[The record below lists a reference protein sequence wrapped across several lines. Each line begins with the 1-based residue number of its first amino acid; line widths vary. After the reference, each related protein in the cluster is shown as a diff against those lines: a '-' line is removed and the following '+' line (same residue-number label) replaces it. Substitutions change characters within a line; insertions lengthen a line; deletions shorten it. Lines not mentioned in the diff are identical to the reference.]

1 MPINVIKSHEQNR
14 GPSTTASFRNANPLP
29 FSTSSLC
36 SNPFQRSFIGHMP
49 GACTEAS
56 IAEHPHRGFEIC
68 TFIIEGAIEHYDSK
82 TNAWIGLKAGDAQII
97 RAGSG
102 IRHAEKIKA
111 GGRIFQIWFDPNLK
125 QSLGAEPSYDDFHAS
140 SFAVSEGLGI
150 RTQTLVG
157 YGSPLRM
164 DTPTRI
170 RRVQFRKG
178 RHVLPLTPGH
188 QAGALL
194 IEGAINLGDAPWNA
208 MILPHSPTKWI
219 QPSTLARMPISFLVE
234 VPYPAPYE
242 TFAESRT

>member
-14 GPSTTASFRNANPLP
+14 GAFDNGLIQERKPIAFLNEQPVLKP
-29 FSTSSLC
+29 FSTLFYWAHAWSLH
-36 SNPFQRSFIGHMP
+36 GGM
-49 GACTEAS
+49 

-68 TFIIEGAIEHYDSK
+68 TFVLEGAIEHYDSK
-82 TNAWIGLKAGDAQII
+82 TNAWIGLEAGDAQII

-102 IRHAEKIKA
+102 IRHAENIKA

-125 QSLGAEPSYDDFHAS
+125 QSLGAELSYDDFHAS

-170 RRVQFRKG
+170 RRVQFQKG

-188 QAGALL
+188 QSGALL
-194 IEGAINLGDAPWNA
+194 IEGAINLGDVALERYDFAILTDEVDPTVDTRENA
-208 MILPHSPTKWI
+208 DL
-219 QPSTLARMPISFLVE
+219 FLVE

-242 TFAESRT
+242 TFADSRT

>member
-1 MPINVIKSHEQNR
+1 MSINVIKSHEQNR
-14 GPSTTASFRNANPLP
+14 GAFDNGLIQERKPIAFLNEQPVLKP
-29 FSTSSLC
+29 FSTLFYWAHAWSLH
-36 SNPFQRSFIGHMP
+36 G
-49 GACTEAS
+49 GT

-68 TFIIEGAIEHYDSK
+68 TFVLEGAIEHYDSK
-82 TNAWIGLKAGDAQII
+82 TNAWIVLEAGDAQII

-164 DTPTRI
+164 DTSTRI
-170 RRVQFRKG
+170 RRVQFHKG

-194 IEGAINLGDAPWNA
+194 IEGSLNLGDAHLERYDFSALTDEVDPIVDTRDNA
-208 MILPHSPTKWI
+208 DL
-219 QPSTLARMPISFLVE
+219 FLVE

-242 TFAESRT
+242 TFVESRT

>member
-1 MPINVIKSHEQNR
+1 MSISVLKSSNQNR
-14 GPSTTASFRNANPLP
+14 GSFDNGLIQERKPIAFPSEQPVLQP
-29 FSTSSLC
+29 ISTLFYWAHAWSLH
-36 SNPFQRSFIGHMP
+36 G
-49 GACTEAS
+49 GT

-68 TFIIEGAIEHYDSK
+68 TFVLEGSIEHYDDATK
-82 TNAWIGLKAGDAQII
+82 GWIALEAGDVQII

-125 QSLGAEPSYDDFHAS
+125 QSLSVEPSYEDFRAS

-164 DTPTRI
+164 DAPTRI
-170 RRVQFRKG
+170 RRVQFQG
-178 RHVLPLTPGH
+178 GSHELPLTLGH
-188 QAGALL
+188 QAAVLL
-194 IEGAINLGDAPWNA
+194 IDGAIALGGQSLERHDFAV
-208 MILPHSPTKWI
+208 LTDETSPDVEAHH
-219 QPSTLARMPISFLVE
+219 PADLFVVE

-242 TFAESRT
+242 TFAESRA